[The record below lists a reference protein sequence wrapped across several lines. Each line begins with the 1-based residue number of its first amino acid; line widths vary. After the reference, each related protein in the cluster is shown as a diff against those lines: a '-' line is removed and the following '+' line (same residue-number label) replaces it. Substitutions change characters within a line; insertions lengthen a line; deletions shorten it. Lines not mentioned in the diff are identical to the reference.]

1 MGQFFYEPN
10 EPFGSKNYLISDDFK
25 NERVLMF

>member
-1 MGQFFYEPN
+1 MGQFFWEL
-10 EPFGSKNYLISDDFK
+10 EEASAQKNYLMSDDFK